1 MIYSVDKEGVSDKV
15 PRFLARTDLLWQLY
29 INVSRTG
36 QFNEH
41 IRLFETLYRG
51 KLKGIIVIHGY
62 IHVYTCIYIT
72 NMLYKVIYELSF
84 GTMTFDLYQMA
95 SWNHL

>member
-15 PRFLARTDLLWQLY
+15 PRVLARTDLLWQLY
-29 INVSRTG
+29 INVSHRSIQRTYPL
-36 QFNEH
+36 
-41 IRLFETLYRG
+41 LFETLYRG